1 MLENYS
7 TSKSNGWLA
16 LYPSKT
22 ERAKS
27 LFTESG
33 EDIVGGTEEELVL
46 QFQKPMKRFSKYGMQ
61 FAHSYGK
68 LLFYSVDGMAN
79 NGVFY
84 TDSNGRQFVKRVRDH
99 RPDYNPLN
107 ATIEEPVSSNY
118 YPIGRFHRAC
128 MKVAFFF

>member
-1 MLENYS
+1 
-7 TSKSNGWLA
+7 
-16 LYPSKT
+16 
-22 ERAKS
+22 
-27 LFTESG
+27 
-33 EDIVGGTEEELVL
+33 
-46 QFQKPMKRFSKYGMQ
+46 MQ
-61 FAHSYGK
+61 FAHSYYGK

-118 YPIGRFHRAC
+118 YPIGRFHRAY
-128 MKVAFFF
+128 MKVAFFFKMTLLKCRGNHLHRGQ